1 MDRLVVIGLLTK
13 LNHGEWAAPGFIIL
27 KIDGRVRFISDF
39 RLLNKKFKPKPY
51 PLPHI
56 KYMLNKISNF
66 TYDITLDL
74 LVGYYNISLTDAS
87 KKICMITT
95 QFYKY

>member
-1 MDRLVVIGLLTK
+1 
-13 LNHGEWAAPGFIIL
+13 
-27 KIDGRVRFISDF
+27 
-39 RLLNKKFKPKPY
+39 
-51 PLPHI
+51 
-56 KYMLNKISNF
+56 MLNKISNF

-74 LVGYYNISLTDAS
+74 FVGYYNISLTDAS